1 PVHISAHCW
10 PQFAIIR
17 HVSRYTPVPH
27 FLSVNSLSFLPKS
40 RLADS
45 YYRWYLKTVGAV
57 ERPDLPVSICLA
69 IPHSRDHHY
78 EMPKLHSAPLAFA
91 TVQNLYGKCAIL
103 CLCSFHF
110 WHCRTLPAAKC
121 HCTIKYFLDHQ

>member
-1 PVHISAHCW
+1 IPSTVAVFPYTTLFRSW

-78 EMPKLHSAPLAFA
+78 EMPKLHSAPNAAA
-91 TVQNLYGKCAIL
+91 TVPHLGGESSVRY
-103 CLCSFHF
+103 LCS
-110 WHCRTLPAAKC
+110 
-121 HCTIKYFLDHQ
+121 